1 MSEKEKSESKRLL
14 ITALVVVVIG
24 IIVIIPLSWLAVRI
38 YNDNIQQKI
47 IAADEASAL
56 AALENIQA
64 AEQLY
69 FQSHGEYATFQQLVA
84 EGVFQ
89 TKQSGDA
96 LVNDG
101 YRFTLR
107 VTPKADAAGP
117 TYSVNAD
124 PLRAGGRDATGRRHF
139 FISSEVT
146 GVRYNEERPANAS
159 DKPRLTGTE
168 Y

>member
-1 MSEKEKSESKRLL
+1 MSETERSESKRLL
-14 ITALVVVVIG
+14 RTALVVAVVG
-24 IIVIIPLSWLAVRI
+24 VVLLVPLAWLAVRM
-38 YNDNIQQKI
+38 YNDMIQQRVI
-47 IAADEASAL
+47 SANDKS
-56 AALENIQA
+56 ARDALQNIQA

-69 FQSHGEYATFQQLVA
+69 HESNGGYATFPQLVE

-89 TKQSGDA
+89 TKQTGDT

-107 VTPKADAAGP
+107 VTPKTENAEP

-124 PLRAGGRDATGRRHF
+124 PVRAEGRDATGRRHY

-146 GVRYNEERPANAS
+146 GIRYNEERPATAA
-159 DKPRLTGTE
+159 DKPWLTGTE
-168 Y
+168 

>member
-1 MSEKEKSESKRLL
+1 MSANTESKRLWR
-14 ITALVVVVIG
+14 TALIVAVVGVVVLV
-24 IIVIIPLSWLAVRI
+24 PLAWLAFRM
-38 YNDNIQQKI
+38 YNDTLQQKVI
-47 IAADEASAL
+47 SANEASAL

-69 FQSHGEYATFQQLVA
+69 LEAHGEYGTFPQLVA
-84 EGVFQ
+84 DGVFQ
-89 TKQSGDA
+89 TKQTGEA

-107 VTPKADAAGP
+107 VTPKSDAGGP

-124 PLRAGGRDATGRRHF
+124 PVRAGGRDATGRRHF

-146 GVRYNEERPANAS
+146 GVRYNEERPATAA

>member
-1 MSEKEKSESKRLL
+1 MWR
-14 ITALVVVVIG
+14 TALIVVGLGVVVLV
-24 IIVIIPLSWLAVRI
+24 PLVWLAVRM
-38 YNDNIQQKI
+38 YNDTLQQRV
-47 IAADEASAL
+47 IAANEASAL

-69 FQSHGEYATFQQLVA
+69 LESHGEYATFRQLIEA
-84 EGVFQ
+84 GVFQ
-89 TKQSGDA
+89 TNQNGDA

-107 VTPKADAAGP
+107 LTPKSDAGGP

-124 PLRAGGRDATGRRHF
+124 PVRADGRDATGRRHF

-146 GVRYNEERPANAS
+146 GVRYNEERPATAA
-159 DKPRLTGTE
+159 DKPRQTANQF
-168 Y
+168 

>member
-1 MSEKEKSESKRLL
+1 MSETEKSESRRLL
-14 ITALVVVVIG
+14 RTALIVAAVGVVVLV
-24 IIVIIPLSWLAVRI
+24 LLAWLAVRM
-38 YNDNIQQKI
+38 YNDNIQQKV

-69 FQSHGEYATFQQLVA
+69 FESHGEYATFPRLVE

-89 TKQSGDA
+89 TKQTGET

-107 VTPKADAAGP
+107 VTPKTDTQGP

-146 GVRYNEERPANAS
+146 GVRYNEERPATAA
-159 DKPRLTGTE
+159 DKPRQSSSQ
-168 Y
+168 